1 MPVQKIKLK
10 LWNQRMIQFMDHCVQ
25 SGLVP
30 TQRDFLESIGF
41 PPTNIGQ
48 VRRGLQSFTLEHLRN
63 ASSKYQLNINWIV
76 GLETDMKRRPAKTP
90 IQQLKD
96 AVKAVELSM

>member
-1 MPVQKIKLK
+1 MMKKTKLII
-10 LWNQRMIQFMDHCVQ
+10 WNERMLLFIDHCLEAGIVD
-25 SGLVP
+25 